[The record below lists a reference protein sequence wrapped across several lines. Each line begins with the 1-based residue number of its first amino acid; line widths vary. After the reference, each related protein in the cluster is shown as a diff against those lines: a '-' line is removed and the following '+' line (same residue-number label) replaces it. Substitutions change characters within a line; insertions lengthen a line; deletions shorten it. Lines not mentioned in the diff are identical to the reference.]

1 MLRVFHDVTAGDR
14 IDELEQAWRL
24 RHRVFVEEKGWHEL
38 DRPDGREIDRFD
50 HEEAV
55 HLCVM
60 RGARVVAYA
69 RLLPT
74 TRAHLLS
81 DVLPELCRFRAV
93 PRGADT
99 MEWTRHCVDPDH
111 RGGRFS
117 MGEVERELVL
127 GIVEWTSANGID
139 HLTAEGH
146 PVWVS
151 RLLRLGFEVE
161 PLCLPTPIAGETAI
175 GLHITVTDTTLA
187 RTRSLFAP
195 DRVELPAAALAA
207 APRPSAPVR
216 PAEPRR
222 GWPNV

>member
-1 MLRVFHDVTAGDR
+1 MIRIFRNVTAATAA
-14 IDELEQAWRL
+14 DELEQVWRL
-24 RHRVFVEEKGWHEL
+24 RHRVFVEEKGWHDL
-38 DRPDGREIDRFD
+38 ARPDGREIDRFD
-50 HEEAV
+50 HDEAV

-69 RLLPT
+69 RMLPT

-81 DVLPELCRFRAV
+81 DVLPELCRFRDV
-93 PRGADT
+93 PRGSDT

-111 RGGRFS
+111 RGVGFA
-117 MGEVERELVL
+117 MGEAERELVL
-127 GIVEWTSANGID
+127 GIVEWASANGID

-151 RLLRLGFEVE
+151 RLLRLGFGVE

-175 GLHITVTDTTLA
+175 GLHITVTETTLA

-195 DRVELPAAALAA
+195 DRVDLP
-207 APRPSAPVR
+207 V
-216 PAEPRR
+216 PAIAGRLGPTAKA
-222 GWPNV
+222 

>member
-1 MLRVFHDVTAGDR
+1 MIRIFHNVTAGDH

-24 RHRVFVEEKGWHEL
+24 RHRVFVEEKGWSDL
-38 DRPDGREIDRFD
+38 ARADGREIDQFD
-50 HEEAV
+50 HDEAV

-60 RGARVVAYA
+60 RGERVVAYA

-81 DVLPELCRFRAV
+81 DVLPELCRFRDV

-111 RGGRFS
+111 RGSTFA
-117 MGEVERELVL
+117 MGEAERELVL
-127 GIVEWTSANGID
+127 GIVEWVAGNGID

-151 RLLRLGFEVE
+151 RLLRLGFGVE
-161 PLCLPTPIAGETAI
+161 PLCLPTPIAGEMAMGLFITVSETTVAKTRAVLAPERIELPRAAI
-175 GLHITVTDTTLA
+175 GGADRPQA
-187 RTRSLFAP
+187 R
-195 DRVELPAAALAA
+195 V
-207 APRPSAPVR
+207 
-216 PAEPRR
+216 
-222 GWPNV
+222 